1 MSEARADTV
10 RRPQPCVPSF
20 CITVGGLCVSRQ
32 RDEITTRRVHRVHAV
47 LAATPPV
54 LALVLMLSRSFRPE
68 SLAAAILV
76 LSIVVAVTAFGAR
89 LSDFTGEYVEISPT
103 LLEVVLILFGGTLLN
118 KQLTAVGAYSLVAD
132 WIQRFSADRSR
143 SVLLICLGITPFAES
158 VTGFGIG
165 IVVAIPLLLG
175 LGFTRFQAAALGLL
189 GLVLVPWGALA
200 PGTLVASE
208 LTGVG
213 FDRLGM
219 DSALLTLPVLLLTG
233 LAALLIGCGRR
244 IALRRLPELLFVAGV
259 LWAGVLAAQAVAG
272 TSLAGALGS
281 LAGIAAA
288 VALIWFRDGSGP
300 RPSRAIGVVLS
311 PYGLLLAGLLGSRLL
326 LAVLGAQRGLVPTV
340 VSSPAFWL
348 LMTCAAAPWLLGG
361 KARGSEPV
369 VAAVRQWWPVAL
381 ATALFL
387 LVGATLTASG
397 MSAELARTAARLG
410 RPYVALAP
418 WIGAMGGFLTGST
431 TGANAMFAASQA
443 GAAHSLGYSVPTLV
457 ALHNVAGSL
466 LTMASVPRVVF
477 ALELTSAGSSAAGS
491 KPGRSSEL
499 HRLLLTILG
508 VDAAVLLVFSVIALV
523 A

>member
-1 MSEARADTV
+1 M
-10 RRPQPCVPSF
+10 
-20 CITVGGLCVSRQ
+20 
-32 RDEITTRRVHRVHAV
+32 HRVHAV

-54 LALVLMLSRSFRPE
+54 LALVLILSRRFRPE
-68 SLAAAILV
+68 GVAAAILV
-76 LSIVVAVTAFGAR
+76 LSVVVAVTAFGAR
-89 LSDFTGEYVEISPT
+89 FSDFAGGYVDISPT

-118 KQLTAVGAYSLVAD
+118 KQLTAVGAYALVAD

-244 IALRRLPELLFVAGV
+244 MAVRRLPELLVVAGL

-281 LAGIAAA
+281 LAGTTAA
-288 VALIWFRDGSGP
+288 VALIWFRDGSRP

-326 LAVLGAQRGLVPTV
+326 LAVFGAQGPVPTV

-387 LVGATLTASG
+387 LVGATLAASG
-397 MSAELARTAARLG
+397 MSTELARTAAELG

-418 WIGAMGGFLTGST
+418 WTGALGGFLTGST

-477 ALELTSAGSSAAGS
+477 ALELTSAGGSAAGS
-491 KPGRSSEL
+491 KPGHSEL

-508 VDAAVLLVFSVIALV
+508 VDAAVLMVFSVIALM

>member
-1 MSEARADTV
+1 M
-10 RRPQPCVPSF
+10 
-20 CITVGGLCVSRQ
+20 
-32 RDEITTRRVHRVHAV
+32 HAV

-54 LALVLMLSRSFRPE
+54 LALVLILSRRFCPE
-68 SLAAAILV
+68 GVAAAILV
-76 LSIVVAVTAFGAR
+76 LSVVIAVTAFGAR
-89 LSDFTGEYVEISPT
+89 FSDFAGEYVDISPT
-103 LLEVVLILFGGTLLN
+103 LLEVVLILLGGTLLN
-118 KQLTAVGAYSLVAD
+118 KQLTAVGAYELVAD

-244 IALRRLPELLFVAGV
+244 MALRRLPELLVVAGL
-259 LWAGVLAAQAVAG
+259 LWAGVLTAQAVAG

-281 LAGIAAA
+281 LAGTAAA

-326 LAVLGAQRGLVPTV
+326 LAVFGSQGPVPTV

-361 KARGSEPV
+361 KARGGEPV

-387 LVGATLTASG
+387 LVGATLAASG
-397 MSAELARTAARLG
+397 MSAELARTAAGLG

-418 WIGAMGGFLTGST
+418 WTGAMGGFLTGST

-477 ALELTSAGSSAAGS
+477 ALELTSAGGSAAGS
-491 KPGRSSEL
+491 KPGHSEL

-508 VDAAVLLVFSVIALV
+508 IDATVLVVFSMIALM